1 MTWMI
6 SASGSIYNPSVY
18 IRVMDSD
25 LQPSLACY
33 NDVVSVYDGTYYYLY
48 IYHFNWQIKIPVR
61 LNTKL
66 TTCIRHN
73 NR

>member
-18 IRVMDSD
+18 IRVTDSD

-33 NDVVSVYDGTYYYLY
+33 NDVVSVYDGTYYCLY
-48 IYHFNWQIKIPVR
+48 IYHFNWQNTSSLEYKINYMYTP
-61 LNTKL
+61 
-66 TTCIRHN
+66 
-73 NR
+73 

>member
-6 SASGSIYNPSVY
+6 SASGSIYNPSIY
-18 IRVMDSD
+18 IRVTDSD

-48 IYHFNWQIKIPVR
+48 IYHFK
-61 LNTKL
+61 KL
-66 TTCIRHN
+66 SNKYMAFIRFD
-73 NR
+73 

>member
-48 IYHFNWQIKIPVR
+48 IYHFNWQNTSSLEYKINYMYTP
-61 LNTKL
+61 
-66 TTCIRHN
+66 
-73 NR
+73 